1 MAYVASYFKSGWN
14 ILDMMA
20 IVVYIGAFLAHFI
33 WCFTDDQIHYYS
45 SSHDDRT
52 DPISYQR
59 VVDDFNCPLQLP
71 SYLQTIQ
78 SLYSLSFLGFVGKQL
93 QYFVIFEKIG
103 TKVLVIQ
110 KCAWDVGVF
119 SVIFVIFALSY
130 GVLMQTIAFP
140 NEWRNEVIWDGL
152 FYRPFFHIY
161 GELFLGQYITKKN
174 GSKFSFRPFYAFHW
188 ERH

>member
-20 IVVYIGAFLAHFI
+20 IIVYIGAFLAHFI
-33 WCFTDDQIHYYS
+33 CRFTDDHIHHY

-52 DPISYQR
+52 NPISHQR
-59 VVDDFNCPLQLP
+59 AVDDFNCPLQLP
-71 SYLQTIQ
+71 PYLQTIQ
-78 SLYSLSFLGFVGKQL
+78 SFYSLSFLGFVGKQL

-140 NEWRNEVIWDGL
+140 NEWRNEVILDGL

-161 GELFLGQYITKKN
+161 GELFLGELSLTT
-174 GSKFSFRPFYAFHW
+174 
-188 ERH
+188 

>member
-1 MAYVASYFKSGWN
+1 MLN
-14 ILDMMA
+14 
-20 IVVYIGAFLAHFI
+20 IVVYMGAFIAHFI
-33 WCFTDDQIHYYS
+33 CSYTIDHVIRIP
-45 SSHDDRT
+45 SHDYT
-52 DPISYQR
+52 DLAIHQR
-59 VVDDFNCPLQLP
+59 AVDDTLCPLQLP
-71 SYLQTIQ
+71 KHLQAIQ
-78 SLYSLSFLGFVGKQL
+78 SLYSLSFLGFVAKQL

-161 GELFLGQYITKKN
+161 GELFLGQYNTKK
-174 GSKFSFRPFYAFHW
+174 
-188 ERH
+188 